1 MYHHAVIHE
10 KLKVAGQYLG
20 WSPEVHSIEE
30 VDRFNDHMKTLL
42 EETDNR
48 DIVLKRELTK
58 KEVWW
63 VRNER
68 AICRADAMYFKTR
81 YGYLCDEEGTVMRYV
96 PRVSQIVFNQVLAD
110 FDEKQLAIEIQA
122 LKGRQLGVSTEVQLD
137 FGHRTIMLPG
147 VNAVSAS
154 VNAQKSELMANMTK
168 ALVEGLPW
176 WLCPQRTKWK
186 WSGNHGMATFRHGS
200 NIAIQSGTQDT
211 GIAQGWTVTCAHI
224 SEVCDYPNPKALIE
238 EGLFKAVHTSR
249 KVFLVLESTGNGNTG
264 WWPDTW
270 RSSKE
275 FYPLGRARLFPL
287 FLPWFVGT
295 DIYPKRDWLQKFPIP
310 ENWAPGP
317 DTVKHAMKCMAY
329 VRNTPILRK
338 ILGDDWEL
346 PREQAWYWEF
356 NFEEARR
363 KNAAKE
369 WLRQMPADDIEALSG
384 KNDKIFGD
392 ETIEVI
398 GECRKKSY
406 DVYGIIGEGIDEK
419 FEPDPAIVDYN
430 KPRFEVS
437 WTTPRGVELEWL
449 FLPLKPIDDRDENTA
464 MAKLLIFEHPLEN
477 VDYSM
482 AGDTSDGV
490 GGDRSVIDVNRIGPI
505 DGPDIQACEFCSDLV
520 STVDAAH
527 FMAAIAAYYAPKIP
541 NYRMPLMAIEQRRKP
556 GDDCQNQL
564 IRLGFWRHFKFH
576 RLDGKNP
583 EKEERQSNRLGWYT
597 NEWSRPYMFGRLI
610 DSVENG
616 WQVVNSPFCIRE
628 MADLEKKYTA
638 SGKGRMEHMQGK
650 HDDRVFARGIA
661 YVIAHTRDVRMEKE
675 KIRYDMPKGKLPP
688 IDKSWYGGFQFK
700 IDDKRDRTNV

>member
-1 MYHHAVIHE
+1 MASLRRILQDGEAISSKATSENGAQIYIGAAWLARWVVNEFGRSHQKQIPDWVWTAGIPFCNGLLRGYFDGDGWIEADNNNVKAKSVCQQLI
-10 KLKVAGQYLG
+10 LQTRDLVASLGYG
-20 WSPEVHSIEE
+20 WSSIYYHKPKPGIPNRKENWEIVLSGPTGHEYRRRWAIEKKPRLKQARHWRYAEKGRFVDLQIEAVADGFSESFYDLE
-30 VDRFNDHMKTLL
+30 VD
-42 EETDNR
+42 
-48 DIVLKRELTK
+48 
-58 KEVWW
+58 
-63 VRNER
+63 
-68 AICRADAMYFKTR
+68 DASHSFT
-81 YGYLCDEEGTVMRYV
+81 T
-96 PRVSQIVFNQVLAD
+96 
-110 FDEKQLAIEIQA
+110 
-122 LKGRQLGVSTEVQLD
+122 
-137 FGHRTIMLPG
+137 
-147 VNAVSAS
+147 
-154 VNAQKSELMANMTK
+154 
-168 ALVEGLPW
+168 
-176 WLCPQRTKWK
+176 PQCCVH
-186 WSGNHGMATFRHGS
+186 N
-200 NIAIQSGTQDT
+200 
-211 GIAQGWTVTCAHI
+211 CAHI

-310 ENWAPGP
+310 DNWMPGP
-317 DTVKHAMKCMAY
+317 DTVKHAIKCMAY

-338 ILGDDWEL
+338 ILGEDWEL
-346 PREQAWYWEF
+346 PREQAWFWEF

-369 WLRQMPADDIEALSG
+369 WLRQMPADDTEALSG
-384 KNDKIFGD
+384 KNDKIFGE
-392 ETIEVI
+392 ETIQVI
-398 GECRKKSY
+398 SECRKQNY

-430 KPRFEVS
+430 KPRFDVE
-437 WTTPRGVELEWL
+437 WKTPRGVELQWL

-464 MAKLLIFEHPLEN
+464 MAKLLVFEHPLDG

-505 DGPDIQACEFCSDLV
+505 DGPDIQAAEFCSDEV
-520 STVDAAH
+520 STVEAAH

-541 NYRMPLMAIEQRRKP
+541 NYKMPTMAIEQRRKP

-564 IRLGFWRHFKFH
+564 IRIGFWRHFKFH

-610 DSVENG
+610 DSIENG
-616 WQVVNSPFCIRE
+616 WQIVNSPFCIRE
-628 MADLEKKYTA
+628 LEDVEKKYTA

-661 YVIAHTRDVRMEKE
+661 YTIAHTRDVRMEKE
-675 KIRYDMPKGKLPP
+675 K
-688 IDKSWYGGFQFK
+688 
-700 IDDKRDRTNV
+700 

>member
-20 WSPEVHSIEE
+20 WSPEIHSIDE

-48 DIVLKRELTK
+48 DIILRRELTK

-81 YGYLCDEEGTVMRYV
+81 YGFLCDEEGTVMRYV

-211 GIAQGWTVTCAHI
+211 GIAQGWTVTCLPPTSPVRLPNGFVKSIEKITAGDFVITENGEWKRVAKAWRTTREAGPTRKLKIWGNYDALESSPDHLCLTPEDWTEAQELSVGDWVRYPVREITHDLKEIAFEHLSRGKVSDARRKSIKRKATFDLGYVCGFYLAEGTARVSGHAKKGTYISGLTFSVHKREVNSRVASLRRILQDGEAISSKATSENGAQIYIGAAWLARWVVNEFGRSHQKQIPDWVWTAGIPFCNCLLRGYFDGDGWIEADNNNVKAKSVCQQLILQTRDLVASLGYGWSSIYYHKPKPGIPNRKENWEIVLSGPTGHEYRRRWAIEKKPRLKQARHWRYAEKGRFVDLQIEAVADGFSESFYDLEVDDASHSFTTPQCCVHNCAHI

-310 ENWAPGP
+310 DNWMPGP
-317 DTVKHAMKCMAY
+317 DTVKHAIKCMA
-329 VRNTPILRK
+329 
-338 ILGDDWEL
+338 
-346 PREQAWYWEF
+346 
-356 NFEEARR
+356 
-363 KNAAKE
+363 
-369 WLRQMPADDIEALSG
+369 
-384 KNDKIFGD
+384 
-392 ETIEVI
+392 
-398 GECRKKSY
+398 
-406 DVYGIIGEGIDEK
+406 
-419 FEPDPAIVDYN
+419 
-430 KPRFEVS
+430 
-437 WTTPRGVELEWL
+437 
-449 FLPLKPIDDRDENTA
+449 
-464 MAKLLIFEHPLEN
+464 
-477 VDYSM
+477 
-482 AGDTSDGV
+482 
-490 GGDRSVIDVNRIGPI
+490 
-505 DGPDIQACEFCSDLV
+505 
-520 STVDAAH
+520 
-527 FMAAIAAYYAPKIP
+527 
-541 NYRMPLMAIEQRRKP
+541 
-556 GDDCQNQL
+556 
-564 IRLGFWRHFKFH
+564 
-576 RLDGKNP
+576 
-583 EKEERQSNRLGWYT
+583 
-597 NEWSRPYMFGRLI
+597 
-610 DSVENG
+610 
-616 WQVVNSPFCIRE
+616 
-628 MADLEKKYTA
+628 
-638 SGKGRMEHMQGK
+638 
-650 HDDRVFARGIA
+650 
-661 YVIAHTRDVRMEKE
+661 
-675 KIRYDMPKGKLPP
+675 
-688 IDKSWYGGFQFK
+688 
-700 IDDKRDRTNV
+700 

>member
-1 MYHHAVIHE
+1 MYHHAIIHE
-10 KLKVAGQYLG
+10 KLKIASKYLG
-20 WSPEVHSIEE
+20 WKPERHSIDEI
-30 VDRFNDHMKTLL
+30 DRFNDHMKSLL

-48 DIVLKRELTK
+48 DVFLKRELTK

-63 VRNER
+63 IRNER
-68 AICRADAMYFKTR
+68 AICRADAMYFKCG
-81 YGYLCDEEGTVMRYV
+81 YGYLCDEEGTVMRYK
-96 PRVSQIVFNQVLAD
+96 PRVSQIIFNQVLAD
-110 FDEKQLAIEIQA
+110 FDEKQLPIELQV

-137 FGHRTIMLPG
+137 FGHRAMFIPG

-154 VNAQKSELMANMTK
+154 VDSQKSELMANMTQ
-168 ALVEGLPW
+168 ALYDGMPW
-176 WLCPQRTKWK
+176 WLRPQTSKWK
-186 WSGNHGMATFRHGS
+186 FSGNHGMAGFRHGS
-200 NIAIQSGTQDT
+200 KIAIQSGSQNT
-211 GIAQGWTVTCAHI
+211 GIAQGWTVTLAHI
-224 SEVCDYPNPKALIE
+224 SEVCDYPNPKQLIE

-249 KVFLVLESTGNGNTG
+249 KVFLVLESTGNGNVG

-295 DIYPKRDWLQKFPIP
+295 DIYPKPDWLKKFPIP
-310 ENWAPGP
+310 DHWQPGP
-317 DTVKHAMKCMAY
+317 DTIKHAIKCKAY
-329 VRNTPILRK
+329 VRGTAILSK

-346 PREQAWYWEF
+346 PREQMWFWEF
-356 NFEEARR
+356 NFDEARR

-369 WLRQMPADDIEALSG
+369 WLRQMPADDNEALSG
-384 KNDKIFGD
+384 KNDSIFGP

-398 GECRKKSY
+398 SECRSRDY

-437 WTTPRGVELEWL
+437 WQTPRGVTLEWM
-449 FLPLKPIDDRDENTA
+449 FLPLKPIDERDENSA
-464 MAKLLIFEHPLEN
+464 MGKLLVFEPPILG

-482 AGDTSDGV
+482 AGDTSDGI
-490 GGDRSVIDVNRIGPI
+490 GGDRTVLDVNRIGPV
-505 DGPDIQACEFCSDLV
+505 DGPDVQAAEFCSDLV
-520 STVDAAH
+520 STAEAAH
-527 FMAAIAAYYAPKIP
+527 FMSAIAAWYAPKIP
-541 NYRMPLMAIEQRRKP
+541 MYGCPLIAVEQRRKP

-564 IRLGFWRHFKFH
+564 LRLGFRRHFHFH

-583 EKEERQSNRLGWYT
+583 DKDEKQSTRLGWFT

-628 MADLEKKYTA
+628 MADLEKKFMA
-638 SGKGRMEHMQGK
+638 SGRSRMEHMQGK

-661 YVIAHTRDVRMEKE
+661 YVIAHTKDVRMEKE
-675 KIRYDMPKGKLPP
+675 KVRYDMPKGKLP
-688 IDKSWYGGFQFK
+688 DLDRSWYKGFSVK
-700 IDDKRDRTNV
+700 IDDKRDRAYV